1 MAVRGIGYF
10 DGRGQYFKTPQEAT
24 LSDLAA
30 LLGRMGDGD
39 SLAPGIAKIL
49 FDKRRELEHVFRD
62 HDEMVSGAAVADD
75 LMHSPE
81 KATGAAASNVTHLPP
96 ARSA

>member
-10 DGRGQYFKTPQEAT
+10 DSKGQYFKTPQEAT

-49 FDKRRELEHVFRD
+49 YDKRRELEHVFRD
-62 HDEMVSGAAVADD
+62 HDDMMNGGNLPEEEVQAAKRPNGV
-75 LMHSPE
+75 
-81 KATGAAASNVTHLPP
+81 ASNVTHLPP

>member
-1 MAVRGIGYF
+1 MNMAVRGVGYF
-10 DGRGQYFKTPQEAT
+10 DSKGHFYRTPDEAT

-49 FDKRRELEHVFRD
+49 FEKRREIEHLF
-62 HDEMVSGAAVADD
+62 HEHD
-75 LMHSPE
+75 LMVQGGPVETPMPRAMSSDVSNI
-81 KATGAAASNVTHLPP
+81 KTFGAPRVVS
-96 ARSA
+96 